1 MKNDKILFLDMDNT
15 IADLCGYP
23 DWVGILRGHVG
34 DPYHECNP
42 QDPDEVYNMFRNLKP
57 MVSHEYLLGYCR
69 AMAEQII
76 VFTMTPWGATP
87 EAIKACVDAKNEWLD
102 LYFPSLKN
110 RIMTE
115 YGHIKDANAIMKA
128 YWLDL
133 PDISE
138 HRILPDRGDILIDD
152 SETLR
157 NNWLWGPA
165 IAPPWV
171 K

>member
-1 MKNDKILFLDMDNT
+1 
-15 IADLCGYP
+15 
-23 DWVGILRGHVG
+23 
-34 DPYHECNP
+34 
-42 QDPDEVYNMFRNLKP
+42 
-57 MVSHEYLLGYCR
+57 
-69 AMAEQII
+69 
-76 VFTMTPWGATP
+76 
-87 EAIKACVDAKNEWLD
+87 
-102 LYFPSLKN
+102 
-110 RIMTE
+110 MTE

-157 NNWLWGPA
+157 NNWLWGSA